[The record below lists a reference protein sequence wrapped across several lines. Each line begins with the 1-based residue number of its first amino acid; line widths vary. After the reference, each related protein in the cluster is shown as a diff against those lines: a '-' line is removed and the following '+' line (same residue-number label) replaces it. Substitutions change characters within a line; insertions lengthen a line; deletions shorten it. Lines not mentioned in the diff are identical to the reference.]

1 MEQLF
6 WTHSISKEPTSYS
19 WTGRK
24 IVGMN
29 LLRTVYFIF
38 IFFEHLVVSMLLII
52 HIFKLSFQ
60 SIEQLMKMSLME
72 SEKDWLVVKFR
83 PFY

>member
-52 HIFKLSFQ
+52 NIFELPY
-60 SIEQLMKMSLME
+60 E
-72 SEKDWLVVKFR
+72 LVEH
-83 PFY
+83 